1 MQLVIQVVNLF
12 PMASVGPIVVC
23 QIILVYLQHQQ
34 TEASQAIV
42 VIGGVVSRSVIPIHH
57 IMACKTLSMAHLCK
71 QLLAIHVFHI
81 EILIDTFDPLSSM
94 SMV

>member
-1 MQLVIQVVNLF
+1 
-12 PMASVGPIVVC
+12 MAFVGLTRVYLIV
-23 QIILVYLQHQQ
+23 LVYLQHPQ
-34 TEASQAIV
+34 TEASQAFV
-42 VIGGVVSRSVIPIHH
+42 VIGVVVSRSVIPIHH
-57 IMACKTLSMAHLCK
+57 IMACKILLMAHLCK